1 MDKLTPF
8 DKLISSSELQM
19 MKLFIPYTE
28 PRSRQMLAVYI
39 KFMELQNTLRYFST
53 YATNLH
59 SQDLH
64 HKNVTPIQI
73 FEEISPYLPNNISE
87 QFEQMKTMMDMM
99 EMMQG
104 QNVSDMFQMF
114 SGDITSQEGDDTD
127 ERMDEQSQI

>member
-8 DKLISSSELQM
+8 DKLTSSSELQM

-39 KFMELQNTLRYFST
+39 KFMELQNTLRYFSSC
-53 YATNLH
+53 ATNLH

-64 HKNVTPIQI
+64 HKTTTPLQI
-73 FEEISPYLPNNISE
+73 FEEISPYLPNNMFE
-87 QFEQMKTMMDMM
+87 QFEQLKTMMDMM

-104 QNVSDMFQMF
+104 QDMSDMFQMF
-114 SGDITSQEGDDTD
+114 TGDTTSQEGDDTS
-127 ERMDEQSQI
+127 ERMDEQSTL